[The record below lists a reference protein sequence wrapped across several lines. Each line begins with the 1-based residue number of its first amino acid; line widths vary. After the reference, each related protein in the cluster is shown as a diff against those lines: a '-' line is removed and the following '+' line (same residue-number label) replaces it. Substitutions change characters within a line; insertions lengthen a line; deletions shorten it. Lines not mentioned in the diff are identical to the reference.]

1 MKDKNIYKTIII
13 ANGAEAFENVLS
25 KIENKKE
32 KKRRIFLEHN
42 LSGRSLFWESDN
54 KVIITPYPIQDSLVN
69 KSIEFGFSNIK
80 NLTPSKIGISLSRA
94 IMADSSLWNSI
105 VKIIRN
111 NPGIKISSYSV
122 TEEFLILAKN
132 LKKKNLD
139 FSVSEKPELN
149 SEWTISY
156 LDSKVGFRTEML
168 RVQSFLK
175 EEIIPEGFICEDK
188 KEALDVAKWFYKN
201 KRSCVLKVNY
211 GESGWGFIIAERS
224 NFNSILDLEKK
235 LKKRLSSDL
244 IWNNTLIV
252 VEEFIIPNVKIGGGS
267 PSFEVF
273 VSDSGFKITYGC
285 GQLLVDQKEFVGV
298 AMGKDFFDANIN
310 SKLRKISSVIG
321 KEYWK
326 LGYRGFFDIDFVISS
341 QGKPYVIETNTRRT
355 GGTHVFDIAKM
366 IFGQKW
372 EEKAYFIS
380 QDSFKYGNKILP
392 DNILLDKMS
401 HILYPIKSKKKGV
414 IVTIADRWAPTF
426 GFVIIASTSE
436 EAKSIYSK
444 LFNLWRK

>member
-1 MKDKNIYKTIII
+1 MESENVYKTIII
-13 ANGAEAFENVLS
+13 ANGAEAFEDVLN
-25 KIENKKE
+25 KIRDKKE
-32 KKRRIFLEHN
+32 RKQKIMLEHN
-42 LSGRSLFWESDN
+42 LSGRALFWESN
-54 KVIITPYPIQDSLVN
+54 SKVIVTPYPIQNSLIN
-69 KSIEFGFSNIK
+69 KSIEFGLSNIK
-80 NLTPSKIGISLSRA
+80 NLAPLKICISLSRA

-111 NPGIKISSYSV
+111 NPGIKISPYSV
-122 TEEFLILAKN
+122 TEEFLVLAKN

-175 EEIIPEGFICEDK
+175 EEIIPEGFICKDK
-188 KEALDVAKWFYKN
+188 KEALDVAKWFYKS

-211 GESGWGFIIAERS
+211 GESGWGLIIAKRS
-224 NFNSILDLEKK
+224 NFNSILNLEKE
-235 LKKRLSSDL
+235 LKKRLNFNL

-252 VEEFIIPNVKIGGGS
+252 VEEFIKSNMNVERDS
-267 PSFEVF
+267 PSVEIF
-273 VSDSGFKITYGC
+273 VDNSGPKITYSC

-298 AMGKDFFDANIN
+298 VMGKDFFNANIN
-310 SKLRKISSVIG
+310 SKLHKISSAIG

-326 LGYRGFFDIDFVISS
+326 LGYRGFFDIDFVVSS
-341 QGKPYVIETNTRRT
+341 QGKPYVIETNMRRT
-355 GGTHVFDIAKM
+355 GGTHVFDIAKT

-380 QDSFKYGNKILP
+380 QDSFKYGNKILS
-392 DNILLDKMS
+392 DNILLDKIS
-401 HILYPIKSKKKGV
+401 HVLYPIKSEKKGV
-414 IVTIADRWAPTF
+414 IVTIIDRWAPTF
-426 GFVIIASTSE
+426 GFVIVASTSE

-444 LFNLWRK
+444 LFNFWHK